1 MRQTQLRPRPPR
13 LVWGVHP
20 GILYATLWMLPVLCA
35 AGLVL
40 FGAAREQR
48 APLPVFLDVTAKS
61 GITFQLLSS
70 RTPRKYLIETMP
82 GGVAMLDYDGDG
94 RQDLFFVN
102 GARLR
107 DPMPPSVEPDKSDPK
122 YWNRLYH
129 NNGDGTFTDVTAKAG
144 LRGHSYGMGVAV
156 GDYDNDGR
164 PDVYV
169 TNFGRNILYHNNGDG
184 TFTDVTE
191 KAGVA
196 GGGWSAS
203 ALFVDYDRDGRLDL
217 LVVRYLDWDFA
228 RNITCGT
235 PATGHPSYCHPD
247 VFKPVSYLLYH
258 NNGDG
263 TFTDVSVKS
272 GIAAAPGHGLGSAF
286 NDYDQ
291 DGWPDLLVAND
302 AIAEQL
308 FHNNHDGTFSEVAM
322 QSGLS
327 YDEDGR
333 AFSGMGV
340 AFEDYDN
347 DGWPDIF
354 IGDLA
359 NEKYALFH
367 NVKGAFQ
374 YVSGMTGVAGITMPH
389 SGWGTGLIDYDN
401 DGWKD
406 LFVAQSHV
414 MDNIEHFQENVHY
427 LESLLLLRNV
437 AGRFEDVSA
446 QSGEPFRTLQAA
458 RGAAFGDLD
467 NDGQIDIV
475 VSCLDGKPMLLRNQ
489 GSANH
494 WLTINTVGTVSNR
507 DGIGAQLHLVSESG
521 ASQYATVTTG
531 GSYFSASDKRV
542 HFGLGGDK
550 TVRSL
555 EIRWPSGIRQVL
567 ENVPADRIV
576 TVQEPAQNA
585 R

>member
-1 MRQTQLRPRPPR
+1 MSHPHRQPVCTPRGWNAR
-13 LVWGVHP
+13 P
-20 GILYATLWMLPVLCA
+20 GILWKAAWVLPALGG
-35 AGLVL
+35 AGLLV
-40 FGAAREQR
+40 FGAASQQL

-70 RTPRKYLIETMP
+70 RTPQKYLIETMP

-102 GARLR
+102 GARLQ
-107 DPMPPSVEPDKSDPK
+107 DPMPAGAAPDKSDPK
-122 YWNRLYH
+122 FWNRLYH
-129 NNGDGTFTDVTAKAG
+129 NNGDGTFTDVTEKAG
-144 LRGHSYGMGVAV
+144 LRGHSYGMG
-156 GDYDNDGR
+156 DYDNDGR
-164 PDVYV
+164 PDIYV

-203 ALFVDYDRDGRLDL
+203 ALFVDYDRDGHLDL
-217 LVVRYLDWDFA
+217 LVTRYLDWDFA
-228 RNITCGT
+228 RNMPCGA
-235 PATGHPSYCHPD
+235 PETGHPAYCHPD
-247 VFKPVSYLLYH
+247 VFKSATHILYH

-263 TFTDVSVKS
+263 TFTDVSAKS
-272 GIAAAPGHGLGSAF
+272 GIAATPGRGLGSAF

-302 AIAEQL
+302 AIAEQM
-308 FHNNHDGTFSEVAM
+308 FHNNRDGTFTEVGM
-322 QSGLS
+322 QAGLA
-327 YDEDGR
+327 YDEDGQ

-359 NEKYALFH
+359 NQKYALFH

-374 YVSGMTGVAGITMPH
+374 YVSGLTGVAGITMPH

-414 MDNIEHFQENVHY
+414 MDNIEHFQGNVRY

-467 NDGQIDIV
+467 NDGQIDVV

-489 GSANH
+489 GSPNH
-494 WLTINTVGTVSNR
+494 WLTIDTVGTVSNR
-507 DGIGAQLHLVSESG
+507 DGIGARLHLVGESG

-542 HFGLGGDK
+542 HFGLGGDR

-555 EIRWPSGIRQVL
+555 EIAWPSGIVQKL
-567 ENVPADRIV
+567 DNPAVDRIL
-576 TVQEPAQNA
+576 TVREPSKGN